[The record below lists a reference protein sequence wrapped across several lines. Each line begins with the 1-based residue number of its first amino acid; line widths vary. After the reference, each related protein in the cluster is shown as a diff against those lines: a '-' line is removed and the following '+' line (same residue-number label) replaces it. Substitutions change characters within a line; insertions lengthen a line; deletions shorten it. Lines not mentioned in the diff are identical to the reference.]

1 MRTHH
6 STVSGSV
13 WLLNDLSTWMSWRRG
28 RQVEKQQCQS
38 EATVEQWLLSMNAC
52 CLVLVGVGVTTHLV
66 HAGGEQHGCSFFES
80 EAPHGV
86 LLSVKTACSKQHH
99 QINHVTCEF
108 RHAHTHTRQRERERA
123 TNRQTDTHAHM
134 YTCTHAHAH
143 AHTLAL
149 HCDSRCA

>member
-1 MRTHH
+1 MI
-6 STVSGSV
+6 
-13 WLLNDLSTWMSWRRG
+13 
-28 RQVEKQQCQS
+28 
-38 EATVEQWLLSMNAC
+38 A

-108 RHAHTHTRQRERERA
+108 RHAHTHTRHTERSRERERQ
-123 TNRQTDTHAHM
+123 RQRQRSRERERETETERETHAHM
-134 YTCTHAHAH
+134 HTCTHVHMH
-143 AHTLAL
+143 MHTHLLSTATHVAL
-149 HCDSRCA
+149 DEVDGAIV

>member
-1 MRTHH
+1 
-6 STVSGSV
+6 
-13 WLLNDLSTWMSWRRG
+13 MSWRRG

-108 RHAHTHTRQRERERA
+108 RHAHTHTRHTERSRERERQ
-123 TNRQTDTHAHM
+123 RQRQRARERERDRDRDREKDRDRDRETP
-134 YTCTHAHAH
+134 
-143 AHTLAL
+143 
-149 HCDSRCA
+149 